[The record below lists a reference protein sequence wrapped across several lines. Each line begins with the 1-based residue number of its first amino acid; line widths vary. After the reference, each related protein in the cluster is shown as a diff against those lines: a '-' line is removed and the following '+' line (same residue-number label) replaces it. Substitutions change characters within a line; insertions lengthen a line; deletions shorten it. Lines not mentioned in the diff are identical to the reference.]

1 MGTMTQ
7 EEINTDLFDEVK
19 RLKKELSGKE
29 SQLKAEMKLNNS
41 LSEQLKELK
50 IWEFFASFLLD
61 NKEGEIITE
70 ENLQRWLA
78 EAIKEQNKVQ

>member
-7 EEINTDLFDEVK
+7 EEINADLFDEVK

-78 EAIKEQNKVQ
+78 EAIEEQNKVQ